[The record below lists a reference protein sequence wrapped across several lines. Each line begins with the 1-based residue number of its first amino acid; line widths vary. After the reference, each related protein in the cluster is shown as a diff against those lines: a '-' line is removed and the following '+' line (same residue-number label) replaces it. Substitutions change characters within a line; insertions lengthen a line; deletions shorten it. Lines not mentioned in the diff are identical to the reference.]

1 MYCTPNEMRTAKKV
15 HQCTNCGEEIVIGEK
30 YVRWMSVDDGKG
42 FANKMHKECI
52 ASLID
57 ENGAGFWEYS
67 PFGGERPNVKFNDGV
82 QGNEHANLE
91 MGTRSY

>member
-1 MYCTPNEMRTAKKV
+1 MYCTPSEMRTAKKA

-67 PFGGERPNVKFNDGV
+67 PFSGERPNAEITGS
-82 QGNEHANLE
+82 APL
-91 MGTRSY
+91 RSPG